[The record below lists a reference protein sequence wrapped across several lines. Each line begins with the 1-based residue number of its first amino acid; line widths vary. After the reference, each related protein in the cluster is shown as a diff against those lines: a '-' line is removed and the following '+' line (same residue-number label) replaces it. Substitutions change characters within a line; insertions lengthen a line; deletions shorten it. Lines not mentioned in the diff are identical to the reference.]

1 MDVSELDS
9 PSTFKDLVLTSLLM
23 LAISGL
29 AYAYRQYQNSQSY
42 LKKIISD
49 IEGLSKAEETLQD
62 LQEKLQRRNSKLQQ
76 ENSINANGEQQNE
89 KTEDST
95 STLEV
100 SRLREEVD
108 SLRNKLLEAEIRLE
122 DKSWTAPSTLQHC
135 LIQTYELELQVRNV
149 RGYIQFSVL

>member
-62 LQEKLQRRNSKLQQ
+62 LQEKLQRRNSKL
-76 ENSINANGEQQNE
+76 EHSNNAVNGEQQCDNNE
-89 KTEDST
+89 VSS

-108 SLRNKLLEAEIRLE
+108 SLRNKLLEAEIRCHFH
-122 DKSWTAPSTLQHC
+122 QH
-135 LIQTYELELQVRNV
+135 LL
-149 RGYIQFSVL
+149 S

>member
-62 LQEKLQRRNSKLQQ
+62 LQEKLQRRNSKL
-76 ENSINANGEQQNE
+76 EHSNNAANGEQQCDNNE
-89 KTEDST
+89 VSV

-108 SLRNKLLEAEIRLE
+108 SLRNKLLEAEIRCHFH
-122 DKSWTAPSTLQHC
+122 QHV
-135 LIQTYELELQVRNV
+135 TYEYFLRMSFWQLFLVTFWLWQKNCTKNAR
-149 RGYIQFSVL
+149 I